1 MKMQIDHFVV
11 APSGIGDDAL
21 KYRRHRLVEKLL
33 QHPDTGKVFWISPIE
48 TGNKGELFRK
58 EKRWRRVDQSEKLVE
73 LKINDYKNIINLQ
86 SGMTLSIFKKIVKEV
101 SEGEKRILWFTYP
114 GFSDLAAA
122 AKWDRIVYDCSDSWG
137 STWVQPSGLKR
148 VKPAILKK
156 MIQLSERRV
165 AKSSVV
171 RFASSQFLGDK
182 IERITG
188 QPAVIIENGVEY
200 NDFANAPIA
209 ELKNIPSPRLGFIG
223 GIKSKLDFE
232 LLYKLAIT
240 APSVQLILV
249 GPVAKE
255 KNESLDKLLALKNV
269 HSLGGVKY
277 ENVPRYMKALDVG
290 VLPYKKIEYNQAVSP
305 LKMFE
310 YLAAGIPV
318 VGIGVPTTEK
328 YQQSGVYS
336 YAKSDLEFI
345 SECLKSIK
353 FRNSDS
359 LIQERQIV
367 AKKQDWEEK
376 LSLMVHLAKDPLYEE
391 EFKLLNNLNY

>member
-1 MKMQIDHFVV
+1 MQIDHFVV
-11 APSGIGDDAL
+11 APSGIQDDGL

-33 QHPDTGKVFWISPIE
+33 QHPDTGKVFWICPVE
-48 TGNKGELFRK
+48 TGHKGELFRK
-58 EKRWRRVDQSEKLVE
+58 EKRWRRIDHSEKLIE

-86 SGMTLSIFKKIVKEV
+86 SGMTLSIFKKIVKEI
-101 SEGEKRILWFTYP
+101 SRSDKRILWFTYP

-122 AKWDRIVYDCSDSWG
+122 AKWDRVVYDCSDSWG
-137 STWVQPSGLKR
+137 SSWIQPSGLKR

-156 MIQLSERRV
+156 MIQLSENRV
-165 AKSSVV
+165 AKSSMVC
-171 RFASSQFLGDK
+171 FASSQFLGDK

-188 QPAVIIENGVEY
+188 KPATIIENGVEF
-200 NDFANAPIA
+200 NDFANAPTA
-209 ELKNIPSPRLGFIG
+209 ELKKIPSPRLGFIG
-223 GIKSKLDFE
+223 GVKSKLDFE

-240 APSVQLILV
+240 APSAQLVLV
-249 GPVAKE
+249 GPISPE
-255 KNESLDKLLALKNV
+255 KNGSLDQLMALKNV

-277 ENVPRYMKALDVG
+277 EDVPKCMKSMDVG
-290 VLPYKKIEYNQAVSP
+290 LLPYKKIEYNQAVSP

-328 YQQSGVYS
+328 YHQTGVYS

-345 SECLKSIK
+345 SESLKSIK
-353 FRNSDS
+353 LRNSES
-359 LIQERQIV
+359 LIHERLKA

-376 LSLMVHLAKDPLYEE
+376 LALMVHLAKDPLYEG
-391 EFKLLNNLNY
+391 EFNLFNNLNY

>member
-1 MKMQIDHFVV
+1 MEMQIDHFVV

-33 QHPDTGKVFWISPIE
+33 GDPDTGKVFWISPIE

-73 LKINDYKNIINLQ
+73 LKINDYKNIITLQ
-86 SGMTLSIFKKIVKEV
+86 SGMALSTFNKIVKEV
-101 SEGEKRILWFTYP
+101 SRAEKRILWFTYP

-122 AKWDRIVYDCSDSWG
+122 AKWNRIVYDCSDSWG
-137 STWVQPSGLKR
+137 STWVQPRGLKR
-148 VKPAILKK
+148 VKPAVLKK

-165 AKSSVV
+165 AKSSAV

-188 QPAVIIENGVEY
+188 EPAAIIENGVEY
-200 NDFANAPIA
+200 NDFANAATA
-209 ELKNIPSPRLGFIG
+209 ELAEIPSPRFGFIG

-232 LLYKLAIT
+232 LLYELAIT
-240 APSVQLILV
+240 APSVQLVLV
-249 GPVAKE
+249 GPAAKE
-255 KNESLDKLLALKNV
+255 KNESLDKLLSLRNV

-277 ENVPRYMKALDVG
+277 TKVPEYIKAMDVG
-290 VLPYKKIEYNQAVSP
+290 LLPYKKIEYNQAVSP

-328 YQQSGVYS
+328 YQQAGVYS

-353 FRNSDS
+353 LRNSDS
-359 LIQERQIV
+359 LIQERQKT
-367 AKKQDWEEK
+367 AKQQDWDEK
-376 LSLMVHLAKDPLYEE
+376 LSLMIHLAKDPLYEE
-391 EFKLLNNLNY
+391 NANLLNNLNY

>member
-1 MKMQIDHFVV
+1 MQIDHFVV
-11 APSGIGDDAL
+11 APSGIGDDTL

-86 SGMTLSIFKKIVKEV
+86 SGMTLSIFKKIIKEI
-101 SEGEKRILWFTYP
+101 SKGEKRILWFTYP

-165 AKSSVV
+165 AKSSMI

-200 NDFANAPIA
+200 TDFANAPIA
-209 ELKNIPSPRLGFIG
+209 ELKKIPSPRLGFIG

-255 KNESLDKLLALKNV
+255 KNESLDKLLTLQNV
-269 HSLGGVKY
+269 HSLGGVEY
-277 ENVPRYMKALDVG
+277 ENVPQYMKAMDVG
-290 VLPYKKIEYNQAVSP
+290 LLPYKKIEYNQAVSP

-359 LIQERQIV
+359 LIQERQKA

-376 LSLMVHLAKDPLYEE
+376 LSVMVHLAKDPVYEE
-391 EFKLLNNLNY
+391 EFNLLNNLNY